1 MEVKV
6 DHDYRGT
13 SQGQTREFRSR
24 IGEWGPSFPVTD
36 KQILVM
42 ESDGHVNWFPI
53 TTVDGKSFIDRQS
66 IPRVHGIRT
75 SPEGDKELEALEEFI
90 ARIGVTR

>member
-36 KQILVM
+36 KQILVV
-42 ESDGHVNWFPI
+42 ENDGHVNWLPI
-53 TTVDGKSFIDRQS
+53 TKVDGKSFIDRQS
-66 IPRVHGIRT
+66 IPRVHDVRA
-75 SPEGDKELEALEEFI
+75 SPEGDKALESLEDFI
-90 ARIGVTR
+90 SRIGVAR